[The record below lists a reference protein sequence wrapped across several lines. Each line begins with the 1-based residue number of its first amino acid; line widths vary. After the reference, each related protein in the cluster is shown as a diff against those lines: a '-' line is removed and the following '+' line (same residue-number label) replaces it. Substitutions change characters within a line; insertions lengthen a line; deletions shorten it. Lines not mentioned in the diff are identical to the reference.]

1 MHVEWLISQRSQKMR
16 SCCICAKANMPFY
29 LSSPREWVIQS
40 VSNPP
45 VFWASGISWRLH
57 QLYYYC
63 YFCKKLN
70 VPLKGLRTA
79 LSYRGGKGDTWD
91 KGCGWEHLGGGLIQL
106 VPFQQALCH
115 LFFNSVGGRYVCA
128 LSPWYGQEPLL
139 ARTYPLGIF

>member
-1 MHVEWLISQRSQKMR
+1 MWNGS
-16 SCCICAKANMPFY
+16 F
-29 LSSPREWVIQS
+29 PREARKWGAAVSVQRQTCSSTSVAPGSGWFNQS

-63 YFCKKLN
+63 YFCKKLS

-79 LSYRGGKGDTWD
+79 LSYSGGKGDTWD
-91 KGCGWEHLGGGLIQL
+91 KGCGWEHLRGGLTQL
-106 VPFQQALCH
+106 APFQQALCH
-115 LFFNSVGGRYVCA
+115 LFFNSVDGRYVCA